1 MFEIC
6 ELNPFDALSEKAD
19 QHDGKFNAYIKEFTN
34 DFLYFLVLSLDS
46 DDDFELV

>member
-6 ELNPFDALSEKAD
+6 ELNPFDALSKTAD
-19 QHDGKFNAYIKEFTN
+19 QHDGNCNEYSKEFTN
-34 DFLYFLVLSLDS
+34 NFLYFLVVSLDS